1 MDSSSVSDEVT
12 TKTERIVQ
20 KQDELLLE
28 LSATV
33 NALSSIHQVLGDI
46 VRLTSLDTPGGV
58 AEKQEKLLVE
68 LRKWKEL

>member
-1 MDSSSVSDEVT
+1 MDSSDEVT
-12 TKTERIVQ
+12 TNSERIAK

-46 VRLTSLDTPGGV
+46 VRLTSVETPGGV
-58 AEKQEKLLVE
+58 AEKQQNLLDE